1 MKKTTVIILA
11 LFSILF
17 SSNAQNYQWA
27 RIMGTVQTEVV
38 ASMVVDSFGNI
49 YTIGNFE
56 GTIDLDPGVGISN
69 LTSEGEYDFFIS
81 KLNAAGNFIWA
92 KRIGGADYDIGSS
105 IAVDKF
111 GNLHILGHFSGSVD
125 FDPGVGTSNLVN
137 VGASDAFVLKLD
149 SAGNFIWVKS
159 MGGISIVTSK
169 SIGLDSAGNVYASGD
184 YWETAD
190 FDPGPDTSNLTSL
203 GSTDIFITKLDSAG
217 NFIWAKS
224 MGGGGIQYIN
234 CIAVDAL
241 GNVHTIGGFTGT
253 IDLDPGGGSADFT
266 SEGIEDFYISKMDES
281 GNYLWGGSFG
291 GMYDDFGTSIAVD
304 NNGNVYTTGMCA
316 MGADFDPGPEI
327 NFVSNSGYDVFIL
340 KLSAEGDFVWV
351 KSIGGY
357 DFDIGYDFAIDDS
370 NNVYTTGSFKGTVD
384 FDPGDLSN
392 TVSNNGGSDIF
403 ILKLDSAGNFVWVKS
418 LGGASSDY
426 GRFISADNAGN
437 VYTAGVFKETVDFD
451 PGPGTYNLTST
462 GSNDI
467 FILKLGSA
475 SVDIGEHSF
484 ENSLRAFPNPTTD
497 ALNIDLGSK
506 YEEVDVLVKNQLG
519 QTIMKKSFVNS
530 NFLELNI
537 PGAVGLYYIEVSMG
551 AKKGVLKV
559 VKE

>member
-1 MKKTTVIILA
+1 M
-11 LFSILF
+11 
-17 SSNAQNYQWA
+17 
-27 RIMGTVQTEVV
+27 
-38 ASMVVDSFGNI
+38 
-49 YTIGNFE
+49 
-56 GTIDLDPGVGISN
+56 
-69 LTSEGEYDFFIS
+69 
-81 KLNAAGNFIWA
+81 
-92 KRIGGADYDIGSS
+92 
-105 IAVDKF
+105 
-111 GNLHILGHFSGSVD
+111 
-125 FDPGVGTSNLVN
+125 
-137 VGASDAFVLKLD
+137 
-149 SAGNFIWVKS
+149 
-159 MGGISIVTSK
+159 
-169 SIGLDSAGNVYASGD
+169 
-184 YWETAD
+184 
-190 FDPGPDTSNLTSL
+190 
-203 GSTDIFITKLDSAG
+203 
-217 NFIWAKS
+217 
-224 MGGGGIQYIN
+224 
-234 CIAVDAL
+234 
-241 GNVHTIGGFTGT
+241 HTIGGFTGT